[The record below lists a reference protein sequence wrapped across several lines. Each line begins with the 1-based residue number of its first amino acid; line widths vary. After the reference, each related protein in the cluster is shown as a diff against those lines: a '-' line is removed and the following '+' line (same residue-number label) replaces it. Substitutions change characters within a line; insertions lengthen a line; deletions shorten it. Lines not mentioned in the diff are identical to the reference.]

1 MVSSVD
7 KLKGKKVVVV
17 GGTSGIGHGAA
28 LALLEHGAHVT
39 IISSSEQR
47 VKSVVEDVGDD
58 KLHGRVANVREEENF
73 IEVLRSLAPI
83 DHLVFSGV
91 DKVRGT
97 LREKRAPPGFIIR
110 GPIAEAN
117 FDECRHLF
125 GVKFWGSAI
134 CGKAAAKYVSI
145 ALLQPLAS
153 SHLCLPSAIAYCDL
167 LWLGENGRCPLCL
180 ITPPKLSLT
189 LSQDIISPGG
199 SLTLT
204 SGTGA
209 MNPGKTASIGG
220 ALNAGLFT
228 MTQGLALELAD
239 KRIRVNCVVPGIVAT
254 ELWDKMGTI
263 GSGDEQN
270 QKLKAMGE
278 KLPVGFCATG
288 EDIAEAYLYA
298 IRANY
303 ATGTLITIDGG
314 GVLK

>member
-1 MVSSVD
+1 MVGSVD

-58 KLHGRVANVREEENF
+58 KLHGRVANVREEEDF

-91 DKVRGT
+91 DKT
-97 LREKRAPPGFIIR
+97 DPQQIIR

-134 CGKAAAKYVSI
+134 CGKAAAKY
-145 ALLQPLAS
+145 
-153 SHLCLPSAIAYCDL
+153 
-167 LWLGENGRCPLCL
+167 
-180 ITPPKLSLT
+180 
-189 LSQDIISPGG
+189 DIISPGG

>member
-1 MVSSVD
+1 MVGSVD

-47 VKSVVEDVGDD
+47 VKSVVEDVSDD
-58 KLHGRVANVREEENF
+58 KLHGRVANVRDEENF

-91 DKVRGT
+91 DKVCGT

-134 CGKAAAKYVSI
+134 CGKAAAKF
-145 ALLQPLAS
+145 
-153 SHLCLPSAIAYCDL
+153 
-167 LWLGENGRCPLCL
+167 
-180 ITPPKLSLT
+180 
-189 LSQDIISPGG
+189 DIISPGG

>member
-1 MVSSVD
+1 MVGSVD

-58 KLHGRVANVREEENF
+58 KLHGRVANVREEEDF

-91 DKVRGT
+91 DKT
-97 LREKRAPPGFIIR
+97 DPQQIIR

-153 SHLCLPSAIAYCDL
+153 SQLLPL
-167 LWLGENGRCPLCL
+167 LGCRVSYPPPAGGERE
-180 ITPPKLSLT
+180 TPAM
-189 LSQDIISPGG
+189 SQNTILDIINPGG

>member
-1 MVSSVD
+1 MVGSVD

-58 KLHGRVANVREEENF
+58 KLHGRVANVREEEDF

-91 DKVRGT
+91 DKVC
-97 LREKRAPPGFIIR
+97 KRRVPFGFVSSGMHSAVGYPG
-110 GPIAEAN
+110 
-117 FDECRHLF
+117 
-125 GVKFWGSAI
+125 
-134 CGKAAAKYVSI
+134 
-145 ALLQPLAS
+145 
-153 SHLCLPSAIAYCDL
+153 
-167 LWLGENGRCPLCL
+167 
-180 ITPPKLSLT
+180 LT
-189 LSQDIISPGG
+189 LSRSSEAQLPKPTLTNAGTSSASNSGEARSVVRRPRNMDIINPGG